1 LEPFEHPAKPTFYFI
16 GVSTAHSKIMGLFPR
31 WVEILG
37 LPETEI
43 RGIDVEV
50 RGPAEM
56 FRSIIEH
63 MRDESMVLGGLVTTH
78 KIDMLE
84 KAGDLLQ
91 CLDMYAKLFGE
102 ISVLSKR
109 SGKLCGH
116 AKDPISAGLAL
127 EAFLPKGHWLGN
139 PDAQAFV
146 MGAGGSGLALS
157 AYLLRE
163 EHGDNRP
170 VRIILSNRRSEPL
183 EHARRVHGA
192 LRAGAR
198 DGRTEVEYVQIGA
211 GRTNDDVLES
221 LPPGSLVVNAT
232 GMGKDIPGSPLSDG
246 AVFPERG
253 SVWDFNYRG
262 SLEFLRQAERQKTA
276 RDLCI
281 EDGWVYFIHGWLQ
294 AIGEV
299 FGIPTGPKEYGRLA
313 GVAAA
318 YGPEARDT
326 GSRMVRDCEE

>member
-1 LEPFEHPAKPTFYFI
+1 VEPFERPVKPTFYFI
-16 GVSTAHSKIMGLFPR
+16 GVSTARSKVMSLFPR
-31 WVEILG
+31 WMEVLG

-50 RGPAEM
+50 RGPAEK

-63 MRDESMVLGGLVTTH
+63 IGGEEKAVGGLVTTH
-78 KIDMLE
+78 KIDILE
-84 KAGDLLQ
+84 KAGDLLT

-116 AKDPISAGLAL
+116 AKDPVSAGLAL
-127 EAFLPKGHWLGN
+127 EAFLPKWYWRHN
-139 PDAQAFV
+139 PGSQVFI

-163 EHGDNRP
+163 EHGDNLP
-170 VRIILSNRRSEPL
+170 ERIVLSNRRPEPL
-183 EHARRVHGA
+183 DHARRVHDA
-192 LRAGAR
+192 LRSKAALGSKAR
-198 DGRTEVEYVQIGA
+198 SAVAKVEYVRVGT
-211 GRTNDDVLES
+211 GVTNDDILGS

-232 GMGKDIPGSPLSDG
+232 GMGKDRPGSPLSDE
-246 AVFPERG
+246 AVFPAG
-253 SVWDFNYRG
+253 GNVWDFNYR
-262 SLEFLRQAERQKTA
+262 QAELQKA
-276 RDLCI
+276 SRGLFI
-281 EDGWVYFIHGWLQ
+281 EDGWVYFVHGWLQ

-299 FGIPTGPKEYGRLA
+299 FGVPTGPKEYGKLA

-318 YGPEARDT
+318 
-326 GSRMVRDCEE
+326 